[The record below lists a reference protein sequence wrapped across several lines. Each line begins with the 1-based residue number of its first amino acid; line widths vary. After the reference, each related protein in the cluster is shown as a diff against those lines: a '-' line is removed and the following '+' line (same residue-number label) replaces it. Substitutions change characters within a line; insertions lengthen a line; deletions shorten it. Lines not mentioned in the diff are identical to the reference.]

1 MGRVCDCCGCERPNE
16 RFGGKG
22 QRARICSDCRRLPRA
37 ELQQILAMREILG
50 FMEQSNISK
59 KNIARL
65 KALDAIDDATFQKL
79 RPLILEIAQV
89 APRRRRRW
97 KLVATNRRDL
107 LLSAIEA
114 GLIEDLREPGEF
126 EEPDPYDLAEVRDPD
141 DFDSFDYHDEF
152 DSTAYA
158 ERSEEERPECEIPF

>member
-1 MGRVCDCCGCERPNE
+1 
-16 RFGGKG
+16 
-22 QRARICSDCRRLPRA
+22 
-37 ELQQILAMREILG
+37 MREILG

-79 RPLILEIAQV
+79 RLLILEIAQM

-97 KLVATNRRDL
+97 KLVAANRRDL
-107 LLSAIEA
+107 LQSAIEA

-126 EEPDPYDLAEVRDPD
+126 EEPDESEDPDPYSLAELRDPD
-141 DFDSFDYHDEF
+141 DFDSFDMLFVSKHSYDSDDEQA
-152 DSTAYA
+152 DSD
-158 ERSEEERPECEIPF
+158 IPF